1 MAKSDHFDSRNDPDA
16 PGAVAPTI
24 QPACLFQPFPTALL
38 PEPLERFV
46 VETADAICCDPA
58 MIALPM
64 LSTIATSIGMTREIV
79 LLKTWREP
87 SVIWTCLVADAGGK
101 KSPAHEKAIAPLQ
114 AIQDHAFAIHGYAM
128 DDHKQ
133 KRKEYDALS
142 KKDQAKAAEPE
153 PPCCL
158 RYVTNNSTI
167 EALAA
172 ILCENPRGV
181 LMQHDELSVWFKGFG
196 EYKGGKGSDLPT
208 WLQIQRAG
216 AMTVDRKTG
225 IRTIHIP
232 RAAVSVCGTIQ
243 PETLERILTPEYFE
257 CGMAGR
263 ILFAKP
269 PERALTR
276 DVNDV
281 SDETIDGY
289 NRVIANLIRI
299 PLNIDDIGVCKPVGV
314 HLTPEAKE
322 RFLDFRMDIDARK
335 RDAGSNKVKAMLAK
349 IEAYAAR
356 LTLILALAENPDTT
370 LIDVD
375 ELERGIAL
383 AEWFSNES
391 LRLYAE
397 FSLSD
402 EARELQ
408 KLVDIVAQLGGRVTA
423 RDLCQ
428 RGDRFRPVDKAKG
441 ALLRLVEAGLGRWED
456 QPPGPQ
462 GGRPTTYFVL
472 AIDGDESDDEPF

>member
-1 MAKSDHFDSRNDPDA
+1 MAKSDHYDSRNDPDA
-16 PGAVAPTI
+16 PGAVTQTINPTHRW
-24 QPACLFQPFPTALL
+24 QPFPTVLL

-46 VETADAICCDPA
+46 VDTSDAICCDPA
-58 MIALPM
+58 MIVLPM
-64 LSTIATSIGMTREIV
+64 LSTIAASIGMAREIV
-79 LLKTWREP
+79 LFKSWREP
-87 SVIWTCLVADAGGK
+87 SVIWACVVADAGGK
-101 KSPAHEKAIAPLQ
+101 KSPAHDKAIAPLQ
-114 AIQDHAFAIHGYAM
+114 AIQDHAFAVHDYGM
-128 DDHKQ
+128 EDFKQ
-133 KRKEYDALS
+133 KRKEYDALP
-142 KKDQAKAAEPE
+142 KKDQAKTAEPE

-181 LMQHDELSVWFKGFG
+181 LMQHDELSAWFKGFG

-225 IRTIHIP
+225 IRVTHIP
-232 RAAVSVCGTIQ
+232 RAAVCVTGTIQ
-243 PETLERILTPEYFE
+243 PETLDRILTPEYFE

-276 DVNDV
+276 DVTDV
-281 SDETIDGY
+281 SDGTIDGY
-289 NRVIANLIRI
+289 NRLIANLTRI
-299 PLNIDDIGVCKPVGV
+299 PLTIDDIGVCKPVGV
-314 HLTPEAKE
+314 HLTPEARE

-335 RDAGSNKVKAMLAK
+335 RDAESNKIKAMLAK
-349 IEAYAAR
+349 SEAYAAR
-356 LTLILALAENPDTT
+356 LTLILALAENPDATFVD
-370 LIDVD
+370 LD

-391 LRLYAE
+391 IRLYAE
-397 FSLSD
+397 FSLNE

-408 KLVDIVAQLGGRVTA
+408 KLVDIVAQMGGRVTA
-423 RDLCQ
+423 RDLCN
-428 RGDRFRPVDKAKG
+428 RSKRFRPTEKATG
-441 ALLRLVEAGLGRWED
+441 ALLRLVEARLGYWVD

-472 AIDGDESDDEPF
+472 ATDDDESDDEPF